1 MQPTIFTAVC
11 FVLVSATSLVATQNS
26 SDIHQRYDLDE
37 NTNDPLSVYMYVCG
51 TSPEE
56 TQLIDD
62 IIERHIKHLK
72 SFLNDT
78 TFLATSFVEG
88 ADSLGRQHTYVQA
101 LAKDLAPCIKSV
113 SEKLRFA
120 KHILEEMIESVQI
133 LSLYKPY
140 HVLDHY
146 LIRKIILLNLQLL
159 ALYDSQGQPD
169 SWNPDYEDN
178 VRFYLRQLDAWVK
191 DLEHSPNRR
200 LIMLLKFEGRYLQAK
215 NSLAILEKHII
226 RHQTPC
232 RAN

>member
-11 FVLVSATSLVATQNS
+11 FVLVSATSMVATQNP
-26 SDIHQRYDLDE
+26 SDIHQRHDLDE
-37 NTNDPLSVYMYVCG
+37 DTNDSLSVYMYVCG

-120 KHILEEMIESVQI
+120 KHILEEMIESAQF
-133 LSLYKPY
+133 LSLHKPY

-146 LIRKIILLNLQLL
+146 LVRKIISLNLQLL

-178 VRFYLRQLDAWVK
+178 VRYYSRQLDAWAK
-191 DLEHSPNRR
+191 DLELSPNRR
-200 LIMLLKFEGRYLQAK
+200 LIMLSKFEGRYLQAK
-215 NSLAILEKHII
+215 RSLAVLQQHIMKHQI
-226 RHQTPC
+226 PC